1 MELSAVKLGIIGTG
15 NMGQAII
22 KGLLANDDRPEIY
35 AYDAAKYSRE
45 QVQKRFSND
54 ISITNSNNELVKQV
68 DIILLAIKP
77 QVINKVLAEISGDL
91 KPEQLL
97 LSIAAGIPLKTI
109 EDATGKRIPAI
120 RIMPNTPALVQK
132 GISALAPGSLATP
145 EHMELAASIFA
156 RVGKTVEINEALMD
170 AVTAVSGSGPAY
182 AFLVIEAMIDA
193 AVNQGLPRDIAR
205 TLVIET
211 FNGSCALLQ
220 DTGLQPMVLKD
231 MVTSPGGTTIA
242 GLAALEKQGVRTAF
256 FQAVKAACDRSR
268 ELGKTGK

>member
-1 MELSAVKLGIIGTG
+1 MELSALKIGIIGTG

-22 KGLLANDDRPEIY
+22 KGLLADDDQPEIY
-35 AYDAAKYSRE
+35 AYDVADSNRQRLQE
-45 QVQKRFSND
+45 QFPGR
-54 ISITNSNNELVKQV
+54 ISFTNSNDELIKQV
-68 DIILLAIKP
+68 EIVLLAIKP
-77 QVINKVLAEISGDL
+77 QVINKVLAEIAGSL
-91 KPEQLL
+91 NPEQLL

-145 EHMELAASIFA
+145 EHMELAAGIFA
-156 RVGKTVEINEALMD
+156 RVGKTVAINEGLMD

-220 DTGLQPMVLKD
+220 NTGQQPMVLKD

-242 GLAALEKQGVRTAF
+242 GLAALEEHGVRTAF
-256 FQAVKAACDRSR
+256 FQAVKAACDRSH
-268 ELGKTGK
+268 ELGKTEK

>member
-1 MELSAVKLGIIGTG
+1 MELSTLKLGIIGTG

-22 KGLLANDDRPEIY
+22 KGLLTNDDRPEIY
-35 AYDAAKYSRE
+35 AYDVADFNRQ
-45 QVQKRFSND
+45 QVQEQFPGR
-54 ISITNSNNELVKQV
+54 ISIAGNNNELVKQV
-68 DIILLAIKP
+68 DIILLAVKP
-77 QVINKVLAEISGDL
+77 QVIGKVLAEIADNL

-97 LSIAAGIPLKTI
+97 LSIAAGIPLKTL

-132 GISALAPGSLATP
+132 GMSALAPGNLATHK
-145 EHMELAASIFA
+145 HMELASTIFA
-156 RVGKTVEINEALMD
+156 RVGKIVEVNEALMD

-211 FNGSCALLQ
+211 FTGSCALLQ

-242 GLAALEKQGVRTAF
+242 GLAALEKEGVRTAF
-256 FQAVKAACDRSR
+256 FQAVEAACDRSR
-268 ELGKTGK
+268 ELGKAGK